1 MSAAAAVWAA
11 VRPTRNRATGY
22 VAVTAICALIGTSV
36 AVGVGASG
44 ALPHLADIGA
54 WLSSSKGEV
63 AHADGLTG
71 QVDGKAELPG
81 TAGHPVS
88 ISQDGKTVLVLD
100 EKTGKVI
107 RVDPSQLGAEQSSD
121 YGTTGLQLVAGGSY
135 AYVVNPVKGTVQ
147 RIDPVMTTPVGAPV
161 ALGTRLG
168 SAAVDPKGTLW
179 VPVPGNG
186 TVVPFVDGARSAAVK
201 VAAPRHDLVLTLADG
216 TPVVTDRTAA
226 VAKVLS
232 AAGTQQSFNLQ
243 GGIAGSA
250 PADILVPASTDGST
264 VPVLAGDSGALALI
278 DIRTGQ
284 ALNAKVPTAG
294 HRLGTPQV
302 LGKRVYIPDESAGAL
317 LVYDTAASAFDDSVR
332 VTGRPG
338 ALELFVRNGLL
349 WVNDQDSASAAV
361 INPSGQV
368 RHIGKYKTQVPT
380 ARRKHAKPV
389 VDDVPSAPPASQAA
403 PPSVPTT
410 APEHSGPATGDR
422 PRAPSGPRPSKTTH
436 APVRDCAV
444 KWETGCPVPKAP
456 GTPQAQS
463 GAGSITITFA
473 AASGVTPE
481 QYVLKGAPAGATVI
495 PSAVGPDGPFTF
507 EVRGGSCAQEYS
519 FTVVARYA
527 AGGGEKES
535 ATSAP
540 VRPCVSPGAPR
551 SLRVTAAPGGHGGTL
566 TWQAPVGS
574 GASVTYTVRGPSG
587 TVTTRQTSQ
596 KYTGLTNGRTYAVSV
611 TATNAAG
618 SGTTVGGTLDLTP
631 PDQRMKIVH
640 NDNDTIDLGIR
651 NVPTSKSGHRNG
663 AIPGMKSP
671 TVTVH
676 CKTTGSSE
684 THPYDHVT
692 SNVWAKITS
701 SYGSGYIA
709 DIYLD
714 SRNNPAVWQC
724 T

>member
-1 MSAAAAVWAA
+1 MAAAVWAT

-22 VAVTAICALIGTSV
+22 VAVTAVCALVGTSV

-44 ALPHLADIGA
+44 SLPHLADIGA
-54 WLSSSKGEV
+54 WLSSSKGEA
-63 AHADGLTG
+63 AHANGLTG

-100 EKTGKVI
+100 KKTGKVI
-107 RVDPSQLGAEQSSD
+107 RVDPSQLSAEQSAD
-121 YGTTGLQLVAGGSY
+121 YGATGLQLAAGGSY
-135 AYVVNPVKGTVQ
+135 AYVVNPAKGTVQ
-147 RIDPVMTTPVGAPV
+147 RIDPAMTTPVGAPV
-161 ALGTRLG
+161 TLGGRLG
-168 SAAVDPKGTLW
+168 AAVVDPKGTLW

-186 TVVPFVDGARSAAVK
+186 TVVPFVDGTRGTAVK
-201 VAAPRHDLVLTLADG
+201 VAAARHDLVLTLADG

-226 VAKVLS
+226 VTKVLS
-232 AAGTQQSFNLQ
+232 LAGTQQSFNLQ

-264 VPVLAGDSGALALI
+264 VPVLAGDSGALALV
-278 DIRTGQ
+278 DIRTGR
-284 ALNAKVPTAG
+284 ALNAKVPTVG

-302 LGKRVYIPDESAGAL
+302 LGQRVYIPDESAGAL

-332 VTGRPG
+332 ITGTPG
-338 ALELFVRNGLL
+338 TLELFVRNGML
-349 WVNDQDSASAAV
+349 WVNDQESASAAV
-361 INPSGQV
+361 ISAGGQV
-368 RHIGKYKTQVPT
+368 RHIGKYRTQVPT
-380 ARRKHAKPV
+380 ERRKNDKPV
-389 VDDVPSAPPASQAA
+389 VDDVPSAPPASQAP
-403 PPSVPTT
+403 PPSAATT
-410 APEHSGPATGDR
+410 APDHSGPAQGGKPT
-422 PRAPSGPRPSKTTH
+422 APSGPRPSKTTH
-436 APVRDCAV
+436 APARDCAV
-444 KWETGCPVPKAP
+444 RWETGCPVPKAP
-456 GTPQAQS
+456 GTPQAES
-463 GAGSITITFA
+463 GSGSITITFA

-481 QYVLKGAPAGATVI
+481 QYVLKGAPAGATVT
-495 PSAVGPDGPFTF
+495 PNAVGPDGPFTF
-507 EVRGGSCAQEYS
+507 EVRGGSCARQYS

-527 AGGGEKES
+527 AGGGERES
-535 ATSAP
+535 APSAP

-551 SLRVTAAPGGHGGTL
+551 NLRVTAAPGGHGGTL
-566 TWQAPVGS
+566 TWQAPVGA
-574 GASVTYTVRGPSG
+574 GAAVTYTVHGPSG

-596 KYTGLTNGRTYAVSV
+596 KYTGLTNSRTYAVSV
-611 TATNAAG
+611 TAANAAG

-631 PDQRMKIVH
+631 PDQRMEIAH

-651 NVPTSKSGHRNG
+651 SEPTSKSGHRNG

-684 THPYDHVT
+684 THPYTHVT
-692 SNVWAKITS
+692 SNVWAKIS
-701 SYGSGYIA
+701 SGYGSGYIA